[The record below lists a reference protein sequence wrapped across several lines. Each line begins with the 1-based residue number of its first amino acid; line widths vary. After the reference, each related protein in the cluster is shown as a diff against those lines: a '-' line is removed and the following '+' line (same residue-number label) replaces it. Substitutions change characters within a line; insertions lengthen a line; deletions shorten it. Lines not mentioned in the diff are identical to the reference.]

1 MSILNIVKK
10 FILTSALTFTPAI
23 FASADL
29 PTDAEIVPNLKAL
42 FAADKTTAG
51 LKISISSKGGIVTLA
66 GKVDTDAEAIRL
78 IQIAEMAT
86 GVEDVITAKLTAIQ
100 SKHRMTDT
108 TITTKIKLKYIR
120 EKVFADKDI
129 AVMGVDVETVNGVAH
144 LTGTVDTQTEADNA
158 IKFAKSIRGVK
169 QVDSRLAV
177 QKPETVDG

>member
-1 MSILNIVKK
+1 
-10 FILTSALTFTPAI
+10 
-23 FASADL
+23 
-29 PTDAEIVPNLKAL
+29 
-42 FAADKTTAG
+42 
-51 LKISISSKGGIVTLA
+51 
-66 GKVDTDAEAIRL
+66 DTDAEAIRL